1 MSGSKRTRLQPSS
14 ARAVSRT
21 HDPDEREATRAAEVV
36 ARGGSVASWSFSNV
50 AASASSP
57 VRRQEVLVEK
67 TDEEKKKQALEKTK
81 EAALETP
88 QAKAIKEK
96 VLADP
101 LVKTVKDA
109 VTSTP
114 GLIVSG
120 AALAGGVG
128 ALAATGKE
136 LPIQPPEIPLDKIT
150 PGLSGKVTYQGPVN
164 APTFVGISITFKEQ
178 GPKKKAGPSQIATD
192 IARIK
197 AQEQM
202 FKPEGQKSAEKQ
214 QEQEMITAW
223 IASQSGLTIP
233 LKGAPKADEPPKKEE
248 ETGKAAPVQPAPASP
263 SVEPAAT
270 ANVDDALA
278 APGRPLD
285 ARTRRSM
292 EARFGYDFSSVRVHD
307 DARAAATAAEI
318 DAAAFT
324 VGDDVVF
331 ASGRFDPSG
340 AEGQRLLAHEL
351 AHVVQQGR
359 SETPGEGRLR
369 RDVQPAATQ
378 TPQQQTTPLTDQ
390 DLRAYLETVRRT
402 RAIVGTAEARRK
414 ALEVIAHWRA
424 HAADFA
430 ILTIPERVLLVRE
443 LLHGARA
450 AASESAILDLFTE
463 ALPEERMSIVWDVG
477 EDAIRAGLSPVNR
490 RAFADLVRASV
501 DRSVEALLTNWTV
514 AEVVRILDRHGDAH
528 VIDDLLARGYRIF
541 RFDTAFDRWRY
552 DDGHREEVE
561 LTRLYGNTDR
571 DARIIRLRASLTAE
585 EAASTLFHEI
595 RHAMTASARTD
606 DERLEDE
613 ISARVREEEFR
624 IRHGMGPARQ
634 TYRRADGTVDEAA
647 IRREIHASPHY
658 NPTGRTRIGRRYVG
672 DARVTGWRP
681 PARGGTAP
689 ARGGG
694 RP

>member
-1 MSGSKRTRLQPSS
+1 MSRP
-14 ARAVSRT
+14 
-21 HDPDEREATRAAEVV
+21 HDADEREATRAADVV
-36 ARGGSVASWSFSNV
+36 ARSGSVASWSFSTV

-57 VRRQEVLVEK
+57 VQRQEVLVEK
-67 TDEEKKKQALEKTK
+67 TDEEKKKEALEKTK

-88 QAKAIKEK
+88 QAKALKEK

-136 LPIQPPEIPLDKIT
+136 LPIQLPEIPLDKIT

-164 APTFVGISITFKEQ
+164 APTFVGLSITYKEQ
-178 GPKKKAGPSQIATD
+178 GPKKKPGPSQIATD
-192 IARIK
+192 IARLK

-202 FKPEGQKSAEKQ
+202 FKPEGQKTAEKQ
-214 QEQEMITAW
+214 AEQEMVSAW

-233 LKGAPKADEPPKKEE
+233 LKGTPKAEEPPKKEE
-248 ETGKAAPVQPAPASP
+248 ETGKAPVQPAPASP
-263 SVEPAAT
+263 SVEPVAS

-278 APGRPLD
+278 SPGRPLD

-307 DARAAATAAEI
+307 DARAAATAASI

-331 ASGRFDPSG
+331 ASARFDPSS
-340 AEGQRLLAHEL
+340 AEGGRLLAHEL

-359 SETPGEGRLR
+359 SATGDGPVR
-369 RDVQPAATQ
+369 RDTQPATQ
-378 TPQQQTTPLTDQ
+378 AAQPQTTPLTDQ
-390 DLRAYLETVRRT
+390 ELRAYLQAIRRT
-402 RAIVGTAEARRK
+402 RAIVGSADAQRK
-414 ALEVIAHWRA
+414 ALEVIARWRA
-424 HAADFA
+424 HAPDFA

-443 LLHGARA
+443 LLQGSRTAV
-450 AASESAILDLFTE
+450 SEAAILDLFTE
-463 ALPEERMSIVWDVG
+463 ALPEERLSIMWDVG
-477 EDAIRAGLSPVNR
+477 EDAIRAGLSPANR
-490 RAFADLVRASV
+490 RSFDDLVRTSV
-501 DRSVEALLTNWTV
+501 DRSVEALVTNWTV
-514 AEVVRILDRHGDAH
+514 DEVVRILDRHGDAR

-541 RFDTAFDRWRY
+541 RFETAFDRWRY

-561 LTRLYGNTDR
+561 LKGLRGNTDR
-571 DARIIRLRASLTAE
+571 DVRIIRLRADLSSE
-585 EAASTLFHEI
+585 EAAATLFHEI
-595 RHAMTASARTD
+595 RHAMSASPRTD

-613 ISARVREEEFR
+613 ISARVRTEVFR
-624 IRHGMGPARQ
+624 IRHGMGPTRES
-634 TYRRADGTVDEAA
+634 YRRADGTVDEDA
-647 IRREIHASPHY
+647 IRSEIHASPHY
-658 NPTGRTRIGRRYVG
+658 NPKGRERIGRRYVG
-672 DARVTGWRP
+672 DGRVTGWRP
-681 PARGGTAP
+681 PSAAGTGP

-694 RP
+694 GRP

>member
-1 MSGSKRTRLQPSS
+1 LQPSA
-14 ARAVSRT
+14 ARPVSRP
-21 HDPDEREATRAAEVV
+21 HDADEREATRAADVV
-36 ARGGSVASWSFSNV
+36 ARGGSVASWSFSTV
-50 AASASSP
+50 TASS
-57 VRRQEVLVEK
+57 VQRQEVLVEK
-67 TDEEKKKQALEKTK
+67 TDEEKKKEALEKTK

-88 QAKAIKEK
+88 QAKALKKK

-164 APTFVGISITFKEQ
+164 APTFVGLSITYKEQ
-178 GPKKKAGPSQIATD
+178 GPKKKPGPSQIATD
-192 IARIK
+192 VARLK

-202 FKPEGQKSAEKQ
+202 FKPEGQKTAEKQ
-214 QEQEMITAW
+214 AEQEMVSAW

-233 LKGAPKADEPPKKEE
+233 LKGTPKAEEPPKKEE
-248 ETGKAAPVQPAPASP
+248 EAGKVPVQPAPASP
-263 SVEPAAT
+263 SVDAAAS

-278 APGRPLD
+278 SPGRPLD
-285 ARTRRSM
+285 ARTERSM

-307 DARAAATAAEI
+307 DARAAATAASI

-331 ASGRFDPSG
+331 GSARFDPSS
-340 AEGQRLLAHEL
+340 AEGGRLLAHEL

-359 SETPGEGRLR
+359 AATGDGPVR
-369 RDVQPAATQ
+369 RDTQPATQ
-378 TPQQQTTPLTDQ
+378 AAQPQMTPRSDQ
-390 DLRAYLETVRRT
+390 ELRAYLETIRRT
-402 RAIVGTAEARRK
+402 RAIVGSADAQRK
-414 ALEVIAHWRA
+414 ALEVIARWRA
-424 HAADFA
+424 RAPDFA

-443 LLHGARA
+443 LLQGSRK
-450 AASESAILDLFTE
+450 AASEAAILDLFTE
-463 ALPEERMSIVWDVG
+463 ALPEERLSIMWDVG
-477 EDAIRAGLSPVNR
+477 EDAIRTGLSPGNR
-490 RAFADLVRASV
+490 RSFDDLVRTSV
-501 DRSVEALLTNWTV
+501 DRSVEALVTKWTV
-514 AEVVRILDRHGDAH
+514 DEVVRILDRHGDVH
-528 VIDDLLARGYRIF
+528 VIDDLLARGYRIL
-541 RFDTAFDRWRY
+541 RFETAFDRWRY

-561 LTRLYGNTDR
+561 LKGLRGNTDR
-571 DARIIRLRASLTAE
+571 DARIIRLRADLSSE
-585 EAASTLFHEI
+585 EAAATLFHEI
-595 RHAMTASARTD
+595 RHAMSASPRTD

-613 ISARVREEEFR
+613 ISARVRTEEFR
-624 IRHGMGPARQ
+624 IRHGMGPTRES
-634 TYRRADGTVDEAA
+634 YRRTDGTVDESA

-658 NPTGRTRIGRRYVG
+658 NPRGRERIGRRYVG

-681 PARGGTAP
+681 PPSAAGTGP
-689 ARGGG
+689 AHGGGG